1 MAPPRPRGG
10 ALPSVPMIGIDG
22 EPIDG
27 PTALAVVADEVRVC
41 TRCALSARR
50 TQAVPGEGNLRSD
63 VLLVGEGPGARE
75 DATGRPFVGP
85 AGQLLDELLRSIG
98 WERSDVFITN
108 VVKCRPPENRDPE
121 PDEVAACA
129 PYLQRQLEVLD
140 PALIVTLGRHSLG
153 RFMPGERISQAHGTV
168 RPVDPATGAAGAM
181 AFALYHPAAA
191 LRSTEVERQ
200 SYADVARIPDAL
212 LEARARRGEGPQP
225 AAEPATV
232 QQAAAAAIATAA
244 PPDVIPD
251 VADVTLF

>member
-85 AGQLLDELLRSIG
+85 AGQLLDELLQSIG

-108 VVKCRPPENRDPE
+108 VVKCRPPGNRDPE
-121 PDEVAACA
+121 PEEAAACA
-129 PYLQRQLEVLD
+129 GYLERQEAALD
-140 PALIVTLGRHSLG
+140 PAIVVTLGRHSL
-153 RFMPGERISQAHGTV
+153 RRYLPGARIGEAHG
-168 RPVDPATGAAGAM
+168 RLRRSYTGQHVFPM
-181 AFALYHPAAA
+181 YHPAAA
-191 LRSTEVERQ
+191 LHQASLRDTLFR
-200 SYADVARIPDAL
+200 DMRGLPGAL
-212 LEARARRGEGPQP
+212 LDARGAIEAERA
-225 AAEPATV
+225 ATV
-232 QQAAAAAIATAA
+232 QVEEATVTA
-244 PPDVIPD
+244 VIPD
-251 VADVTLF
+251 PGLDDAAQMTLFEED